1 MNLRNMIL
9 VSLFAAIMGVLAFFP
24 PITLP
29 LIPVPITAQ
38 SLGVM
43 LAGGILGAKRGG
55 LSLLLFVFLVA
66 VGVPLLA
73 GGRGGLSV
81 LVGPSGGYV
90 YAWPIASFVIGYLIE
105 KLIPNLK
112 FWSVFLINVF
122 GGIIIVYLIGVT
134 HLALISK
141 TPWLPTALSSLTFLP
156 GDLLKVLIATYVIIK
171 LYKAYP
177 LIGENKHD

>member
-1 MNLRNMIL
+1 MNLPNMIR
-9 VSLFAAIMGVLAFFP
+9 VSLFTAIMGVLAFFP

-66 VGVPLLA
+66 IGVPLLA

-81 LVGPSGGYV
+81 LVGPSGGYI
-90 YAWPIASFVIGYLIE
+90 YAWPFASFIIGFLIE
-105 KLIPNLK
+105 RIIPHLK

-122 GGIIIVYLIGVT
+122 GGIIIVYIVGVT
-134 HLALISK
+134 HLALISN
-141 TPWLPTALSSLTFLP
+141 TPWLPTAFSSLTFLP
-156 GDLLKVLIATYVIIK
+156 GDLLKALIATYVTIK

-177 LIGENKHD
+177 LIGENKHG